1 MKNLLIL
8 SQYFWPEN
16 FQINSVA
23 ENLIKKKDIKVHVF
37 TGLPNYP
44 SGKIPAKY
52 KYINKLY
59 TEKYKNIK
67 IYRCPI
73 YPRKDSN
80 FLNLCLNY
88 LSFVFYG
95 IRYFK
100 DLNINKKIDHI
111 LTYSTSPI
119 TANLPAIY
127 LKKKYNKKLSIWVQ
141 DLWPDSVKSTGY
153 IKNSFLIFLIN
164 LLVKFIYHSADQ
176 LFIPSVKFKKKIL
189 EKINNKKIFYVPNS
203 SFNYKK
209 KRKINIELLKK
220 FKGKNYFVY
229 AGNLG
234 KAQSIENILKAAL
247 ILKDISDVI
256 FIIIGDGSEK
266 SKLLKFKKDNDLKNV
281 FFTGSL
287 NFETIQ
293 IISKHSKATIISLAD
308 DKLFNNY
315 IPNKFQNSLVAN
327 RPIIFSGKGV
337 IREIIIKNKI
347 GLTSKP
353 EKINDLVKNVLKIN
367 KLSKFERNNMIRR
380 CKKLYT
386 NEFSNN
392 AQIEKLRKYMSL

>member
-1 MKNLLIL
+1 M
-8 SQYFWPEN
+8 
-16 FQINSVA
+16 
-23 ENLIKKKDIKVHVF
+23 
-37 TGLPNYP
+37 
-44 SGKIPAKY
+44 
-52 KYINKLY
+52 
-59 TEKYKNIK
+59 
-67 IYRCPI
+67 
-73 YPRKDSN
+73 
-80 FLNLCLNY
+80 
-88 LSFVFYG
+88 
-95 IRYFK
+95 
-100 DLNINKKIDHI
+100 
-111 LTYSTSPI
+111 
-119 TANLPAIY
+119 
-127 LKKKYNKKLSIWVQ
+127 
-141 DLWPDSVKSTGY
+141 
-153 IKNSFLIFLIN
+153 
-164 LLVKFIYHSADQ
+164 
-176 LFIPSVKFKKKIL
+176 
-189 EKINNKKIFYVPNS
+189 
-203 SFNYKK
+203 
-209 KRKINIELLKK
+209 
-220 FKGKNYFVY
+220 
-229 AGNLG
+229 
-234 KAQSIENILKAAL
+234 KAAL

-392 AQIEKLRKYMSL
+392 AQIENLENI